1 MSCGDIYNNILFC
14 GCVDGNMLAFNLD
27 TMECMY
33 GYGADPKGSCDV
45 IKYFESQNCIV
56 AGGESGQ
63 LLKIKF

>member
-1 MSCGDIYNNILFC
+1 
-14 GCVDGNMLAFNLD
+14 MLAFNLD